1 MSSHEASHYEVQ
13 GGKWLVRL
21 DWSETPTFWR
31 MELVGQ
37 TAGRRNAALA
47 EAIHHCRPHLT
58 DASGMF
64 YPLLIDA
71 RQEGQP
77 SMAGMEGGKEMLNEF
92 GRNLRHVVFLIDP
105 TSRQALVLTR
115 AVLSV
120 LGMVLQAVAGI
131 QFEIVTS
138 EQDARAH
145 LQQLAQGKAAR

>member
-1 MSSHEASHYEVQ
+1 MSKADETHHEVQ
-13 GGKWLVRL
+13 GGKWLIRL
-21 DWSETPTFWR
+21 DWSEAPTFWR
-31 MELVGQ
+31 MVLVGQ
-37 TAGRRNAALA
+37 TTGRRNAALA
-47 EAIHHCRPHLT
+47 EAVHQCRPHLT
-58 DASGMF
+58 DSSGMF

-131 QFEIVTS
+131 QFEIATS
-138 EQDARAH
+138 EEDARTR
-145 LQQLAQGKAAR
+145 LRQLAKGKEER